1 MGALRNKHTVS
12 QCNKIIN
19 YMNNHGSITQVE
31 AASMIGCYRL
41 SARIFDLKER
51 GYAIKKIMCVKKNE
65 EGNTVQYAKYMFE
78 D

>member
-19 YMNNHGSITQVE
+19 YMNQHGSITQVE
-31 AASMIGCYRL
+31 AANVIGCYRL

-51 GYAIKKIMCVKKNE
+51 GYSIKKIMCVKKND
-65 EGNTVQYAKYMFE
+65 EGNTVQFAKYMFE

>member
-12 QCNKIIN
+12 KCNKIID
-19 YMNNHGSITQVE
+19 YMNNHGSITQFE

-51 GYAIKKIMCVKKNE
+51 GYAIKKIMVVKKNE
-65 EGNTVQYAKYMFE
+65 EGNTVQFAKYMFE